1 MLEWETVCFHSGRRW
16 QIIYNIYNNLSI
28 FTVKLFIFRGALH
41 DTGFKIIIL
50 YLILNLCTAS
60 GFILCLKQGDLI
72 YPCSRK
78 HCFNWLL
85 CFVLGF
91 FFAWDKHIRD
101 ISPLYHTI
109 HTDYWE
115 KQPVSRLQPQLLAH
129 RNYCSHTYDNLKGL
143 MWAWPFQTRKW
154 MLGCIWM
161 ESNCTS
167 FSLWCGSIIV
177 HNWCFLFSVL
187 SSLQL
192 NKYLQKRKTQKL
204 LHNNNNTVK

>member
-28 FTVKLFIFRGALH
+28 FTVKLFISRGALH

-85 CFVLGF
+85 F
-91 FFAWDKHIRD
+91 FFFFLPEKSILGIYHLSIIPYRLLGKTTCEEAATSAFGTQELLFTQ
-101 ISPLYHTI
+101 SPH
-109 HTDYWE
+109 H
-115 KQPVSRLQPQLLAH
+115 
-129 RNYCSHTYDNLKGL
+129 LKGL
-143 MWAWPFQTRKW
+143 MWAWPFQTSKW

-161 ESNCTS
+161 EATVP
-167 FSLWCGSIIV
+167 L
-177 HNWCFLFSVL
+177 FLFGVAA
-187 SSLQL
+187 
-192 NKYLQKRKTQKL
+192 
-204 LHNNNNTVK
+204 